1 MEKGGL
7 LQAVRFFYHIGN
19 IALLGVDRRRRI
31 VLQCRKNAKGKKVMQ
46 ARLTGL
52 NEKEILL
59 YLGYRGQEYPKDWKE
74 QIKRCEKE
82 VLAAASPRLVW
93 RRIPVDGAGFQS
105 LSLTGKDIGELL
117 AGCHEAVLMAVTLGQ
132 GIDRLIARKSVNNMA
147 DAVIVD
153 ACASAAVENTAD
165 NFEFDLRREVEAEG
179 AYLTDRFSP
188 GYGDLP
194 LSAQRKLCAA
204 LDTERKIGLS
214 LSPSFLMVP
223 GKSVTAVLGISK
235 KPKALR
241 KRGCETC
248 SLSGDCIY
256 RKEGKSCYER

>member
-1 MEKGGL
+1 
-7 LQAVRFFYHIGN
+7 
-19 IALLGVDRRRRI
+19 
-31 VLQCRKNAKGKKVMQ
+31 MQ

-59 YLGYRGQEYPKDWKE
+59 YLGYRGQAYPEDLKE
-74 QIKRCEKE
+74 QIKRCERE
-82 VLAAASPRLVW
+82 VLAEASPRLVW
-93 RRIPVDGAGFQS
+93 RRIPAEGAEFLS
-105 LSLTGKDIGELL
+105 LSLEGGDIRKLL

-132 GIDRLIARKSVNNMA
+132 GIDRLLVRKSVNNMA
-147 DAVIVD
+147 DAVIMD
-153 ACASAAVENTAD
+153 ACASAAIENVAD
-165 NFEFDLRREVEAEG
+165 NFEADLRREVEAEG

-194 LSAQRKLCAA
+194 LHAQKKLCAA
-204 LDTERKIGLS
+204 LDAERRIGLS
-214 LSPSFLMVP
+214 LSPALLMIP
-223 GKSVTAVLGISK
+223 GKSVTAVLGISE